1 MVTPLVGVWIEISGG
16 PLRCSLRNV
25 TPLVGVW
32 IEISYELPYR
42 GQAHSH
48 SPCGSVDWNI
58 VTNAE
63 HNRRT
68 CHSPCGSVDWN
79 LSACVGI
86 VLPSGHSPCGS
97 VDWNNYYESKT
108 TGDAVTP
115 LVGVWIEISANA
127 FCLGVKSVTPLV
139 GVWIEMMYSKIFPP
153 FPLGHSPCGSV
164 DWNSFPLIEASARSV
179 TPLVGVWI
187 EIVWGLAEHTSRT
200 CHSPCGSVD
209 WNRLNRINNVAW
221 RCHSPCGSVDWNP

>member
-79 LSACVGI
+79 DVFEDIPTISV
-86 VLPSGHSPCGS
+86 VSLPLWECGLKLICLFL
-97 VDWNNYYESKT
+97 VRLRNC
-108 TGDAVTP
+108 VTP
-115 LVGVWIEISANA
+115 LVGVWIEILSKY
-127 FCLGVKSVTPLV
+127 LQQHPL
-139 GVWIEMMYSKIFPP
+139 WSL
-153 FPLGHSPCGSV
+153 PLWECGLKLHI
-164 DWNSFPLIEASARSV
+164 NSFLL
-179 TPLVGVWI
+179 T
-187 EIVWGLAEHTSRT
+187 IV

-209 WNRLNRINNVAW
+209 WN
-221 RCHSPCGSVDWNP
+221 HQ